1 MIRDAVLHLL
11 GEQPLLVDLFE
22 APSPSQF
29 GVLCT
34 NVRTT
39 AGKRPLFV
47 DRIDSTFLFP
57 YTQVRFVEIAPEGER
72 STIGAESSAT
82 AAEAGTTEAG
92 TTEAGT
98 TEPEAAEID
107 LDEDFLRRIREA

>member
-22 APSPSQF
+22 TPSVSQF

-34 NVRTT
+34 NVRTK
-39 AGKRPLFV
+39 AGKQPLFV

-57 YTQVRFVEIAPEGER
+57 FTQVRFLEIAPEGER
-72 STIGAESSAT
+72 STIGAAAT
-82 AAEAGTTEAG
+82 AAEAGTA
-92 TTEAGT
+92 
-98 TEPEAAEID
+98 EPEAAEID

>member
-22 APSPSQF
+22 TPSVSQF

-57 YTQVRFVEIAPEGER
+57 YTQVRFLEIAPKGER
-72 STIGAESSAT
+72 LTIGAESSMVGAESTAT
-82 AAEAGTTEAG
+82 AAEAGTA
-92 TTEAGT
+92 
-98 TEPEAAEID
+98 EPEAAEID

>member
-22 APSPSQF
+22 TPSVSQF

-39 AGKRPLFV
+39 AGTRPLFV

-72 STIGAESSAT
+72 PTIRVESSAT
-82 AAEAGTTEAG
+82 AAEAGTAEPGIAEA
-92 TTEAGT
+92 
-98 TEPEAAEID
+98 EAAEID

>member
-22 APSPSQF
+22 TPSVSQF

-39 AGKRPLFV
+39 AGKRPLFI

-57 YTQVRFVEIAPEGER
+57 FTQVRFLEIAPEGER

-82 AAEAGTTEAG
+82 AAEAGTAEPG
-92 TTEAGT
+92 TA
-98 TEPEAAEID
+98 EPEAAEID

>member
-1 MIRDAVLHLL
+1 VIRDAVLHLL

-22 APSPSQF
+22 TPSASQF

-34 NVRTT
+34 NVRTP

-47 DRIDSTFLFP
+47 DRVDSTFLFP
-57 YTQVRFVEIAPEGER
+57 YAQVRFLEIAPEGER

-82 AAEAGTTEAG
+82 AAEAGTAEPG
-92 TTEAGT
+92 TA
-98 TEPEAAEID
+98 EPEAAEID

>member
-22 APSPSQF
+22 TPSASQF

-72 STIGAESSAT
+72 STIGAESSPT
-82 AAEAGTTEAG
+82 AAETETA
-92 TTEAGT
+92 
-98 TEPEAAEID
+98 EPEAPEID

>member
-57 YTQVRFVEIAPEGER
+57 YTQVRFLEIAPKGER
-72 STIGAESSAT
+72 LTIGAESSAM
-82 AAEAGTTEAG
+82 AAEAGTSEPEAG
-92 TTEAGT
+92 TAEA
-98 TEPEAAEID
+98 EAAEID